1 MGVAM
6 AETIS
11 TSNAHLEE
19 LAPSTASFRSSIE
32 GWEKLD
38 DRWIDSAIT
47 SALEAFAI
55 VSFQREVV
63 GQLYRYTLSLLSP
76 VGMKPGIELGKITY
90 RRIDNSRVSL
100 WLKSSRDI
108 LKNKELKALLDNAA
122 AFAKIRVDHLHNVGT
137 YVAFNQEK
145 APWFQID
152 EPRQTQRLLH
162 KYLEGSSFDYLAFE
176 FQYSRQAAK
185 NKIGRLRKKYN
196 SKIVPYQKDLGK
208 YTKWFV
214 SHKPP

>member
-1 MGVAM
+1 M
-6 AETIS
+6 AKTVV
-11 TSNAHLEE
+11 TTNAPLEE
-19 LAPSTASFRSSIE
+19 LAPSTASFRSSTE

-47 SALEAFAI
+47 SALETFAI
-55 VSFQREVV
+55 VSVQREVE

-100 WLKSSRDI
+100 WLKSTLDI
-108 LKNKELKALLDNAA
+108 LKNKELKTLLDSAA

-137 YVAFNQEK
+137 CASFNQEN

-152 EPRQTQRLLH
+152 EPRRTQQLLH
-162 KYLEGSSFDYLAFE
+162 KYLEGNSFDHLAFE
-176 FQYSRQAAK
+176 FQYPRQAAK
-185 NKIGRLRKKYN
+185 NKIGRLRKKYT

-208 YTKWFV
+208 TAKWFV
-214 SHKPP
+214 SHNPP